1 MHKLRFI
8 IPFLLLTACST
19 AAEPMPDISALVA
32 AAVAEQETITARTAP
47 ILQAPENEAVFDNIA
62 AVKLGWSWTR
72 PLAEDEVFDVRVWRE
87 DDQHNGIAWTQDT
100 TMDMT
105 QWLLYQEPGKFSWT
119 VTVLKKEVGEGQTY
133 EISELAAEHS
143 FTMSKMNMDI
153 LEVPEGFEA
162 KLYAHLPITQ
172 PTVMSFNDR
181 GALEV
186 LSLDGHIVEMTDT
199 DEDGYAETATM
210 IYEDPDDQLNH
221 AVGMAYRDGQT
232 YISDAGRISIL
243 SDEDGD
249 GTLDTLQPIVE
260 GLPTWQH
267 TFHSNNGIA
276 FGPDDK
282 LYVSVGS
289 TTDHG
294 PLQVENEASILR
306 MNPDGTDMEVFA
318 TGFRNAY
325 DLAFSPAGELFT
337 ADNSPDEPDETL
349 TYLPPEELNYV
360 QEGKNYGFPYVY
372 GTAGSN
378 DQYTAPVTD
387 LFTSSASSG
396 LTYYSASQ
404 FPAEYEGIF
413 LAQFG
418 TGAGFSKALGL
429 TNGQQVVHIALQPDG
444 KGGYTGKWKPFAR
457 FLTEYGVYNP
467 IDVTVGPDGALYV
480 TEWNTTT
487 VYRIAYVGIQ
497 EAKIQAVE
505 AADREVSQSVGELIF
520 RNGANGAPAC
530 VTCHVVDSSAAGVG
544 PSLLGLNSIADTRV
558 DGLSAAD
565 YVRQSILHP
574 NEYVVGGYIAGVM
587 YQNYE
592 GQLSTDEVDSLV
604 EYVLS
609 LEK

>member
-1 MHKLRFI
+1 MHKLRFLI
-8 IPFLLLTACST
+8 ALLILSACST
-19 AAEPMPDISALVA
+19 EAEPTPDMNALVA
-32 AAVAEQETITARTAP
+32 VAVAEQEYQAARVAP
-47 ILQAPENEAVFDNIA
+47 VLQTPDDNARFDNIA
-62 AVKLGWSWTR
+62 AVKLGWDWSR
-72 PLAEDEVFDVRVWRE
+72 PLADDEVFDVRVWRE
-87 DDQHNGIAWTQDT
+87 DDPHNGIAWTQDSSF
-100 TMDMT
+100 DLT
-105 QWLLYQEPGKFSWT
+105 QYLLFQEAGDFAWT
-119 VTVLKKEVGEGQTY
+119 VTVLKKDAGGGEAQ
-133 EISELAAEHS
+133 EISDIATERH
-143 FTMSKMNMDI
+143 FTMTEMKMDI
-153 LEVPEGFEA
+153 LDVPEGFEA
-162 KLYAHLPITQ
+162 KLYAHLPISQ

-199 DEDGYAETATM
+199 DEDGYAETASM

-221 AVGMAYRDGQT
+221 AVGMTYREGQT

-243 SDEDGD
+243 SDEDDD
-249 GTLDTLQPIVE
+249 GTLDTLQPIAE

-294 PLQVENEASILR
+294 PLQMENEASILR
-306 MNPDGTDMEVFA
+306 MNPDGTEMEVFA

-349 TYLPPEELNYV
+349 PYLPPEELNFV
-360 QEGKNYGFPYVY
+360 QAGKNYGFPYVY

-378 DQYTAPVTD
+378 DQYTAPVTE

-396 LTYYSASQ
+396 LTYYSADQ
-404 FPAEYEGIF
+404 YPPEYQGIF

-429 TNGQQVVHIALQPDG
+429 TNGQQVVFVSLQPDG
-444 KGGYTGKWKPFAR
+444 KGGYTGKWQPFAR
-457 FLTEYGVYNP
+457 FRTEFGVYNP

-487 VYRIAYVGIQ
+487 VFRIAYVGSDATKVN
-497 EAKIQAVE
+497 EL
-505 AADREVSQSVGELIF
+505 AADSAPAPQSAGEIIF
-520 RNGANGAPAC
+520 RNGTNGAPAC

-544 PSLLGLNSIADTRV
+544 PSLLGLNAVAGMRV
-558 DGLSAAD
+558 DGLSAEE

-574 NEYVVGGYIAGVM
+574 NEYMVDGYIAGVM

-592 GQLSTDEVDSLV
+592 GQLSETDVDALV